1 MFILEGLESRDGSF
15 LLLLPPHHYP
25 ALSSQQGLGRGLA
38 DQQGRGTPASLTL
51 LQGLRQ
57 PPVRQPR
64 SHRPLAPGLPKP
76 PSVTPSHLG
85 IWSGPTWIHAPCFQ
99 ANAAVGPL
107 RSAFP
112 SFPVGSLSSSRCP
125 VMAHPFCDSPRPPGA
140 PVSLCASRHCNICH
154 IRGGGLLSA
163 RRRPR
168 LSELSPR
175 VPAPGGRGGAWTAC

>member
-1 MFILEGLESRDGSF
+1 MMDPSSSSSRRTTTQPF
-15 LLLLPPHHYP
+15 L
-25 ALSSQQGLGRGLA
+25 ASRVWGGAWQTSG
-38 DQQGRGTPASLTL
+38 GRGTPASLTL

-64 SHRPLAPGLPKP
+64 SHRPLAPGLPMP
-76 PSVTPSHLG
+76 PSVTLSHLG

-140 PVSLCASRHCNICH
+140 PVSLCASVISGVAGCYLGVDPGCQSCH
-154 IRGGGLLSA
+154 PECRLPGGG
-163 RRRPR
+163 
-168 LSELSPR
+168 
-175 VPAPGGRGGAWTAC
+175 GGAWTAC

>member
-1 MFILEGLESRDGSF
+1 MMDPSSSSSRRTTTQPF
-15 LLLLPPHHYP
+15 L
-25 ALSSQQGLGRGLA
+25 ASRVWGGAWQTSG
-38 DQQGRGTPASLTL
+38 GRGTPASLTL

-64 SHRPLAPGLPKP
+64 SHRPLAPGLPMP

-112 SFPVGSLSSSRCP
+112 SFPAGSLSSSCCP
-125 VMAHPFCDSPRPPGA
+125 VMAHPFCDSPCPPGA
-140 PVSLCASRHCNICH
+140 PVSLCASCHCNICH